1 MVSSVLMCVALAA
14 TPGKARIAVTS
25 LASAGELDAKFAD
38 VIGELVTAELASRGY
53 FEPISASEI
62 STLLGVERQKQLL
75 GCSEEATSCNAEIA
89 SALGAPY
96 LMSGSLTKLSGIYQL
111 NLQVIDTAK
120 SRTIGRSTKI
130 ARDFEGLRSLIPYA
144 VAEASGTPLPPPPS
158 RVLPITLISVGGLS
172 FIGGGVLG
180 LLALNADA
188 ATQGE
193 LGASNAETPVTLPST
208 AERYRS
214 RLEQSALQRTIA
226 LSALLAGAA
235 LIGLGAFLMPGDG
248 PQTGVRVAFVP
259 TVGGV
264 AIVGAL
270 P

>member
-1 MVSSVLMCVALAA
+1 MVSSVLLCVALAA

-38 VIGELVTAELASRGY
+38 VIGELVTAELAARGY

-62 STLLGVERQKQLL
+62 ATLLGVERQKQLL
-75 GCSEEATSCNAEIA
+75 GCSEEATSCNSEIA

-96 LMSGSLTKLSGIYQL
+96 LMSGSLTKLTGIFQL

-188 ATQGE
+188 AARGE
-193 LGASNAETPVTLPST
+193 LSADDMNRTVVLAP
-208 AERYRS
+208 AQNFRD
-214 RLEQSALQRTIA
+214 RLAQSAMQRTIA

-248 PQTGVRVAFVP
+248 PQTGVRAALMP
-259 TVGGV
+259 TFDGA
-264 AIVGAL
+264 AIVGAF